1 MIKSYAGIKLA
12 SPVIYLR
19 QWGAEI
25 LRPSNVLL
33 LNLNPVGE
41 LAGRL
46 RWILESAPDSN
57 ILIQHETIT
66 TDQFPHL
73 SNRIPELLSRR
84 NPAVIF
90 LVSAWNSLKHV
101 KLFIPSLCRGKPE
114 PPLVIVSDTETPDE
128 MFEMIKLG
136 ATDFII
142 PPLTPTG
149 ILPRL
154 WRLLDQT
161 WWGEPLLQ
169 KLKEKFNRPKGLV
182 GESPAFLEAINKVTL
197 VAKCDASVMI
207 SGETGTGKELFAQ
220 GIHQLSLRS
229 NGPFIP
235 VNCGAIPAA
244 LVENELFGHVRGAY
258 TGAADS
264 RSGLIE
270 EAEGGTLFLDEID
283 CLPLLSQVKLLR
295 FLQEKEYRPVGSAK
309 SRQANL
315 RVVTATNI
323 DVEKAVRD
331 GKLRQDLYYRLNM
344 IPIILP
350 PLRERREDITLLA
363 THFMVKYATEFEK
376 NTNCFSPGA
385 LQKLLLYGW
394 PGNVRELEHVI
405 GRAVALSQQRVIR
418 EVDIVFPSAEANAKQ
433 ESFQQAKAKI
443 IGQFERT
450 YLQGLLLAHQGN
462 ITKAAQAA
470 QKDRGALWHLLRK
483 HRIDVDRFR
492 QKLPG
497 ERDNSQSEI

>member
-1 MIKSYAGIKLA
+1 M
-12 SPVIYLR
+12 
-19 QWGAEI
+19 
-25 LRPSNVLL
+25 
-33 LNLNPVGE
+33 
-41 LAGRL
+41 
-46 RWILESAPDSN
+46 RWILESASNSN
-57 ILIQHETIT
+57 IIIQQETVSS
-66 TDQFPHL
+66 DQYPHL
-73 SNRIPELLSRR
+73 CDRILELLSRR

-90 LVSAWNSLKHV
+90 LISAWNSLKHA
-101 KLFIPSLCRGKPE
+101 KSLIPPLRREKPE
-114 PPLVIVSDTETPDE
+114 QPLIIVSDVETPDE
-128 MFEMIKLG
+128 MFELIKLG
-136 ATDFII
+136 AADFII

-161 WWGEPLLQ
+161 WLGEAIVQ

-207 SGETGTGKELFAQ
+207 SGETGTGKELFAR

-270 EAEGGTLFLDEID
+270 EADGGTLFLDEID

-295 FLQEKEYRPVGSAK
+295 FLQEKEYRPIGSTK

-315 RVVTATNI
+315 RVVTATNV

-363 THFMVKYATEFEK
+363 MHFMVKYASEFKK
-376 NTNCFSPGA
+376 NISCFSPDA
-385 LQKLLLYGW
+385 LQKLLLFDW

-405 GRAVALSQQRVIR
+405 GRAVALSEQHIIR
-418 EVDIVFPSAEANAKQ
+418 EVDIDLPSTETNAKQ
-433 ESFQQAKAKI
+433 VSFQQAKAKI
-443 IGQFERT
+443 VAQFERT

-462 ITKAAQAA
+462 ITKAAHAA
-470 QKDRGALWHLLRK
+470 QKDRGAFWHLLRK
-483 HRIDVDRFR
+483 HRIDVEQFR
-492 QKLPG
+492 HKPP
-497 ERDNSQSEI
+497 EDRDNSQSEI